1 MKYEQM
7 FATVIPS
14 TAVDAYE
21 STTLFSCE
29 MVHVFLICLT
39 RNMNTS
45 STIFIGDDNARKL
58 ALFDGIYD
66 EVTRHSHILHNFF
79 YKYRFVIR
87 ISSSHDSTS
96 LFVAHELLN
105 KIFRTPHRRNTLD
118 E

>member
-7 FATVIPS
+7 FATVILS

-39 RNMNTS
+39 RNMNRS
-45 STIFIGDDNARKL
+45 STVFIGDYNAREL

-79 YKYRFVIR
+79 YENGLVIR
-87 ISSSHDSTS
+87 ISSSHDFTS
-96 LFVAHELLN
+96 LLVVHQLFE
-105 KIFRTPHRRNTLD
+105 
-118 E
+118 